1 MPSLQERLQ
10 RVPGNP
16 WQQLQRAD
24 RAWAALKQ
32 SQAMPVTVVG
42 GAGQGT
48 WTETQAAISVQETSE
63 VLGAADWD
71 VVIAGGTLGML
82 VAWGLRRRGY
92 RVAVLDRGALQGRRQ
107 EWNISRAELHTLI
120 DLELLTPAELATAI
134 VTEYNPGRIQFV
146 NSPVWWVKDVLNVG
160 VRPDILL
167 DLVKNKLVQQGGYIG
182 AFQPVTALKIGS
194 DAIAIYT
201 SQNGQQKVYRSRL
214 LLDMMG
220 HFSPLTQLAR
230 RGQVPDGVCLVVGGC
245 ARGLPAINYGDLIVT
260 TTPIINHCQYFWE
273 AFPAQDGRTIYLFT
287 YVDTHPQR
295 PSLTELFT
303 AYFEHLPA
311 YQGVDVDALV

>member
-1 MPSLQERLQ
+1 VPSLQERLQ

-32 SQAMPVTVVG
+32 SQAMPVTAVG

-182 AFQPVTALKIGS
+182 AFQPVDSPQNWFRCDCNLHQPERTAKGVS
-194 DAIAIYT
+194 QPSFVGYDGAFFPTNAIST
-201 SQNGQQKVYRSRL
+201 SG
-214 LLDMMG
+214 
-220 HFSPLTQLAR
+220 AR
-230 RGQVPDGVCLVVGGC
+230 
-245 ARGLPAINYGDLIVT
+245 A
-260 TTPIINHCQYFWE
+260 
-273 AFPAQDGRTIYLFT
+273 
-287 YVDTHPQR
+287 
-295 PSLTELFT
+295 
-303 AYFEHLPA
+303 
-311 YQGVDVDALV
+311 